1 MVVIN
6 HVEKIAP
13 SKITVSAPLPV
24 KKEEVAK
31 PESEAKRGRKA
42 KDE

>member
-1 MVVIN
+1 MVVVD
-6 HVEKIAP
+6 HVVKIVP

-24 KKEEVAK
+24 KEEVAK
-31 PESEAKRGRKA
+31 PESAVKRGRKP